1 MMADCRLHVPYF
13 ALFEGKVFQTAAKV
27 HCWFVVRAIVAPLVW
42 SATRKYFSLIILA
55 GLLSGATPIQPASAF
70 DLFGLFRSSNEAPPP
85 GPDTLPY
92 ALEFSVIGSDKNLV
106 QILKDA
112 STLQSLRGDPP
123 PDAESL
129 VRRAEA
135 DLPRLTDA
143 LWGAGYYNAR
153 VVVAVAGVPL
163 SLRAPRPE
171 AAIRA
176 ATAYRSRAQV
186 PVQVTVDPGTQFKLR
201 SITVL
206 DARTGHPFPPE
217 ELPSRVVKINPG
229 EPARAAD
236 IVAAQARI
244 VDHFRTQSRPF
255 VKVTRQDPVVVH
267 PLHVMDISLT
277 VDPGPRAGIGEI
289 AVQGAENVDPAV
301 VRSFI
306 YTEPGDPYSPAAL
319 TSMRKSILNIEAL
332 SSVRIREA
340 ETLDANGNLPL
351 FVDIT
356 ERQPRVIGA
365 SVQYSTTDG
374 PALRAYWA
382 HRNLFGGAE
391 RLRIEGN
398 LFYLTENGGR
408 PEDDE
413 DFSWDDLGG
422 RFRASFLKPALWGSR
437 NDFLAEALVER
448 DRTEGYTSRLFNG
461 TAGIRHRFSN
471 TFAIQGGIEYEKGQ
485 ASDILG
491 QVDYTLVG
499 LPLSVTYDST
509 DNTLDPTRGMKL
521 LASVTPYPDFLGS
534 SVPMTIARGTASAY
548 WALDEEARYV
558 LAGRLGFGSI
568 VGADLEEIPANRRFF
583 AGGGGSVR
591 GFGYRTL
598 SPTFLGE
605 PIGGRSLLEASLEAR
620 IKVTDTIGIVP
631 FVDAGTAF
639 ESSYPDFDE
648 SIRVSAGLGLRY
660 YTAIGPIRLDV
671 AMPLRRERGDDRAI
685 AIYVGIG
692 QAF

>member
-1 MMADCRLHVPYF
+1 M
-13 ALFEGKVFQTAAKV
+13 
-27 HCWFVVRAIVAPLVW
+27 
-42 SATRKYFSLIILA
+42 ILA
-55 GLLSGATPIQPASAF
+55 GLLSSGVSIPPAVAF
-70 DLFGLFRSSNEAPPP
+70 DFFGLFGGGDEEPPP
-85 GPDTLPY
+85 PNAETLPY
-92 ALEFSVIGSDKNLV
+92 SLGFTVPDNDKTIV

-112 STLQSLRGDPP
+112 STLQSLKGDPP
-123 PDAESL
+123 PDADSL

-135 DLPRLTDA
+135 DLPRLNDA

-153 VVVAVAGVPL
+153 IVISVAGVPL
-163 SLRAPRPE
+163 SLPASRPE
-171 AAIRA
+171 AATRA
-176 ATAYRSRAQV
+176 AAVYRSRALV
-186 PVQVTVDPGTQFKLR
+186 PIQIAVDPGPQFVLR
-201 SITVL
+201 DVTVL
-206 DARTGHPFPPE
+206 DARTERPFSPA
-217 ELPSRVVKINPG
+217 ELPPRVVKIEPG
-229 EPARAAD
+229 DPARSAD

-244 VDHFRTQSRPF
+244 VDHFRAQSQPF
-255 VKVTRQDPVVVH
+255 AKVTEQSPVVTH
-267 PLHVMDISLT
+267 PAQVMDIGLT

-289 AVQGAENVDPAV
+289 AVRGAENVDPAV

-306 YTEPGDPYSPAAL
+306 YTDPGDPYSPAAL
-319 TSMRKSILNIEAL
+319 ASMRKSILNIEAL
-332 SSVRIREA
+332 SSVRIRESD
-340 ETLDANGNLPL
+340 TLDAYGNLPL

-365 SVQYSTTDG
+365 SVQYSTKDG
-374 PALRAYWA
+374 PAVRAYWA

-391 RLRIEGN
+391 RLRLEGS

-408 PEDDE
+408 PEDDKE
-413 DFSWDDLGG
+413 FDWDDLGG
-422 RFRASFLKPALWGSR
+422 RFRASFLKPALWGTR
-437 NDFLAEALVER
+437 NDLLAEILAER
-448 DRTEGYTSRLFNG
+448 DRTEGYTSRLVNG
-461 TAGIRHRFSN
+461 MVGIRHRFSE
-471 TFAIQGGIEYEKGQ
+471 TFSVQGGVEYEKGQ
-485 ASDILG
+485 ASDVLG

-509 DNTLDPTRGMKL
+509 DNTLDPTRGMRL

-534 SVPMTIARGTASAY
+534 SVPMTIARGSASAY
-548 WALDEEARYV
+548 WSLDEDSRYV
-558 LAGRLGFGSI
+558 LAGRLGLGSI
-568 VGADLEEIPANRRFF
+568 VGPDLEDIPANRRFF

-598 SPTFLGE
+598 SPTFMGQ
-605 PIGGRSLLEASLEAR
+605 PIGGRSLLEGSLEAR

-660 YTAIGPIRLDV
+660 YTGIGPIRLDIATPV
-671 AMPLRRERGDDRAI
+671 RRERGDDRAI

>member
-1 MMADCRLHVPYF
+1 MA
-13 ALFEGKVFQTAAKV
+13 QS
-27 HCWFVVRAIVAPLVW
+27 VW
-42 SATRKYFSLIILA
+42 SGTRKYASLVILA
-55 GLLSGATPIQPASAF
+55 GLLSSGVSIPHAVAF
-70 DLFGLFRSSNEAPPP
+70 DFFGLFGKSNETPPP
-85 GPDTLPY
+85 PNADTLPY
-92 ALEFSVIGSDKNLV
+92 SLDFAVPGDDKKIV
-106 QILKDA
+106 QILKDV
-112 STLQSLRGDPP
+112 STLQSLKSDPP
-123 PDAESL
+123 PDADAL

-135 DLPRLTDA
+135 DLPRLNDA
-143 LWGAGYYNAR
+143 LWGAGFYNAR
-153 VVVAVAGVPL
+153 IAITVAGVPL
-163 SLRAPRPE
+163 TLQALRPE

-176 ATAYRSRAQV
+176 ATVYRSRALVPIQV
-186 PVQVTVDPGTQFKLR
+186 AVDPGPQFVLR
-201 SITVL
+201 KVTVL
-206 DARTGHPFPPE
+206 DARTDRPFLQS
-217 ELPSRVVKINPG
+217 ELPPRIVKIEPG
-229 EPARAAD
+229 DAARAAD

-244 VDHFRTQSRPF
+244 VDYFRAQSRPF
-255 VKVTRQDPVVVH
+255 AKVTAQSPVVVH
-267 PLHVMDISLT
+267 PAHVMDISLT
-277 VDPGPRAGIGEI
+277 VDPGPQAGIGQI
-289 AVQGAENVDPAV
+289 TVRGAENVDPAV

-306 YTEPGDPYSPAAL
+306 YTDPGDPYSPAAL
-319 TSMRKSILNIEAL
+319 ASMRKSILNIEAL
-332 SSVRIREA
+332 SSVRIREG
-340 ETLDANGNLPL
+340 ETLDSYGNLPL

-374 PALRAYWA
+374 PAVRAYWA

-391 RLRIEGN
+391 RLRLEGS

-408 PEDDE
+408 PDDDDE
-413 DFSWDDLGG
+413 FDWDDLGG
-422 RFRASFLKPALWGSR
+422 RFRASFLKPALWGTR

-448 DRTEGYTSRLFNG
+448 DRTEGYTSRLVNG
-461 TAGIRHRFSN
+461 TVGIRHRFSER
-471 TFAIQGGIEYEKGQ
+471 FSIQGGIEYEKGQ

-491 QVDYTLVG
+491 QIDYTLVG

-534 SVPMTIARGTASAY
+534 SVPMTIAKGTASAY
-548 WALDEEARYV
+548 WSIDDESRYV
-558 LAGRLGFGSI
+558 LAGRLGVGSI

-591 GFGYRTL
+591 GFSYRSL

-620 IKVTDTIGIVP
+620 IKITDTIGVVP

-639 ESSYPDFDE
+639 ESSFPDFDE

-660 YTAIGPIRLDV
+660 YTGIGPIRLDV
-671 AMPLRRERGDDRAI
+671 AVPVRREREDDRSV
-685 AIYVGIG
+685 AIYIGIG

>member
-1 MMADCRLHVPYF
+1 MSGGLSIPP
-13 ALFEGKVFQTAAKV
+13 
-27 HCWFVVRAIVAPLVW
+27 AI
-42 SATRKYFSLIILA
+42 
-55 GLLSGATPIQPASAF
+55 AF
-70 DLFGLFRSSNEAPPP
+70 DFFGLFGGRDEAPPP
-85 GPDTLPY
+85 PNAQTLPY
-92 ALEFSVIGSDKNLV
+92 NLDFTVAGGDKDLV
-106 QILKDA
+106 QVLKDA
-112 STLQSLRGDPP
+112 STLQSLKGDPP
-123 PDAESL
+123 PDAEAL

-135 DLPRLTDA
+135 DLPRLNDA

-153 VVVAVAGVPL
+153 IAINVAGVPL
-163 SLRAPRPE
+163 SLQSPRPE

-176 ATAYRSRAQV
+176 ATVYRSQALV
-186 PVQVTVDPGTQFKLR
+186 PIQVTVDPGPQFVLR
-201 SITVL
+201 NVAIL
-206 DARTGHPFPPE
+206 DARTGRPFMPDDLPP
-217 ELPSRVVKINPG
+217 RVVQIEPG
-229 EPARAAD
+229 DPARAAD

-244 VDHFRTQSRPF
+244 VDHFRAESRPF
-255 VKVTRQDPVVVH
+255 AKVTGQNPVVIH
-267 PLHVMDISLT
+267 PAQVMDISLT
-277 VDPGPRAGIGEI
+277 VDPGPQAGIGGI
-289 AVQGAENVDPAV
+289 AIRGAENVDPAV

-319 TSMRKSILNIEAL
+319 ASMRKSILNIEAL
-332 SSVRIREA
+332 SSVRIREG
-340 ETLDANGNLPL
+340 ETLDAYGNLPL

-356 ERQPRVIGA
+356 ERPPRVIGA

-374 PALRAYWA
+374 PAVRAYWA

-391 RLRIEGN
+391 RLRLEGS

-413 DFSWDDLGG
+413 DFDWDDLGG
-422 RFRASFLKPALWGSR
+422 RFRATFLKPALGGTR

-448 DRTEGYTSRLFNG
+448 DRTEGYTSRLVNG
-461 TAGIRHRFSN
+461 TAGIRHRFSEK
-471 TFAIQGGIEYEKGQ
+471 FSIQGGIEYEKGQ

-509 DNTLDPTRGMKL
+509 DNTLDPTEGMKL

-548 WALDEEARYV
+548 WSIDEESRYI
-558 LAGRLGFGSI
+558 LAGRLGLGSI
-568 VGADLEEIPANRRFF
+568 IGADLEEIPANRRFF

-598 SPTFLGE
+598 SPFFLGE
-605 PIGGRSLLEASLEAR
+605 PIGGRSLLEASVEAR

-639 ESSYPDFDE
+639 ESSYPDFDD

-671 AMPLRRERGDDRAI
+671 AVPVRRERGDDRSF

>member
-1 MMADCRLHVPYF
+1 LSIPP
-13 ALFEGKVFQTAAKV
+13 
-27 HCWFVVRAIVAPLVW
+27 AI
-42 SATRKYFSLIILA
+42 
-55 GLLSGATPIQPASAF
+55 AF
-70 DLFGLFRSSNEAPPP
+70 DFFGLFGGGDEAPPP
-85 GPDTLPY
+85 PNAETLPY
-92 ALEFSVIGSDKNLV
+92 NLDFTVVGADKDLV

-112 STLQSLRGDPP
+112 STLQSLKNDPP
-123 PDAESL
+123 PDADSL

-135 DLPRLTDA
+135 DLPRLNDA

-153 VVVAVAGVPL
+153 IAISVAGVPL
-163 SLRAPRPE
+163 SLQAPRSE
-171 AAIRA
+171 MAIRA
-176 ATAYRSRAQV
+176 AAGYRAQALV
-186 PVQVTVDPGTQFKLR
+186 PVQITVDPGSQFVLR
-201 SITVL
+201 NVAVL
-206 DARTGHPFPPE
+206 NARTGRPFMPD
-217 ELPSRVVKINPG
+217 ELPPRIVKIEPG
-229 EPARAAD
+229 DPARAAD

-244 VDHFRTQSRPF
+244 VDYFRAQSRPF
-255 VKVTRQDPVVVH
+255 AKVTGQNPVVTH
-267 PLHVMDISLT
+267 PAHVMDISLT

-289 AVQGAENVDPAV
+289 AVRGAENVDPAV

-306 YTEPGDPYSPAAL
+306 YTDPGDPYSPATLA
-319 TSMRKSILNIEAL
+319 SMRKSILGIEAL
-332 SSVRIREA
+332 SSVRIREG
-340 ETLDANGNLPL
+340 ETLDAYGNLPL
-351 FVDIT
+351 FVEIT
-356 ERQPRVIGA
+356 ERPPRVIGA

-374 PALRAYWA
+374 PAIRAYWA

-391 RLRIEGN
+391 RLRLEGS

-408 PEDDE
+408 PDDDDE
-413 DFSWDDLGG
+413 NFDWDDLGG
-422 RFRASFLKPALWGSR
+422 RFRASFLKPALWGTR

-448 DRTEGYTSRLFNG
+448 DRTEGYTSRLVNV
-461 TAGIRHRFSN
+461 TAGIRHRFSEK
-471 TFAIQGGIEYEKGQ
+471 FSIQGGIEYEKGQ

-499 LPLSVTYDST
+499 LPISVTYDST

-534 SVPMTIARGTASAY
+534 SVPMTIAKGTASAY
-548 WALDEEARYV
+548 WSIDEESRYV
-558 LAGRLGFGSI
+558 LAGRLGLGSI
-568 VGADLEEIPANRRFF
+568 IGADLEEIPANRRFF

-620 IKVTDTIGIVP
+620 IKITDTIGIVP

-660 YTAIGPIRLDV
+660 YTGIGPIRLDV
-671 AMPLRRERGDDRAI
+671 AVPVRREREDDRSV
-685 AIYVGIG
+685 AIYIGIG

>member
-1 MMADCRLHVPYF
+1 M
-13 ALFEGKVFQTAAKV
+13 
-27 HCWFVVRAIVAPLVW
+27 APLVW
-42 SATRKYFSLIILA
+42 SVSRKYISLVILA
-55 GLLSGATPIQPASAF
+55 GLLSAGAWSSPAYAF
-70 DLFGLFRSSNEAPPP
+70 DFFGLFGKDDEPPAPTA
-85 GPDTLPY
+85 DTLPY
-92 ALEFSVIGSDKNLV
+92 ALEFSVVGSDKNLT

-112 STLQSLRGDPP
+112 STLQSLKGDPP
-123 PDAESL
+123 PDADSL

-153 VVVAVAGVPL
+153 IAISVAGVPL
-163 SLRAPRPE
+163 SLQAQRPE

-176 ATAYRSRAQV
+176 ASAYRARAHV
-186 PVQVTVDPGTQFKLR
+186 PIQVTVDPGAQFTLR
-201 SITVL
+201 NVSVVN
-206 DARTGHPFPPE
+206 ARTGLPFPPE
-217 ELPSRVVKINPG
+217 ELPPRLIRIKPG
-229 EPARAAD
+229 DPARAAD
-236 IVAAQARI
+236 IVAAQAQI
-244 VDHFRTQSRPF
+244 VDHFRAQSRPF
-255 VKVTRQDPVVVH
+255 TKVTRQEPVVFH
-267 PLHVMDISLT
+267 PLQVMDVALA
-277 VDPGPRAGIGEI
+277 VDPGPRAGIGDI
-289 AVQGAENVDPAV
+289 SIRGAENVDPAV

-319 TSMRKSILNIEAL
+319 ATMRKSILSIEAL
-332 SSVRIREA
+332 SSARIREG
-340 ETLDANGNLPL
+340 ETLDAYGNLPL

-391 RLRIEGN
+391 RLRFEGS

-408 PEDDE
+408 LDDDE
-413 DFSWDDLGG
+413 DDDFSWNDLGG
-422 RFRASFLKPALWGSR
+422 RFRASFLKPALWGTR

-471 TFAIQGGIEYEKGQ
+471 TFSIQGGIEYEKGQ

-491 QVDYTLVG
+491 QIDYTLVG

-534 SVPMTIARGTASAY
+534 SVPMTIAKGTASAY
-548 WALDEEARYV
+548 WSLDEESRYV
-558 LAGRLGFGSI
+558 LAGRLGLGSI
-568 VGADLEEIPANRRFF
+568 IGADLEEIPANRRFF

-620 IKVTDTIGIVP
+620 IKITNTIGIVP

-671 AMPLRRERGDDRAI
+671 AMPLRREQGDDRGI
-685 AIYVGIG
+685 AVYVGIG

>member
-1 MMADCRLHVPYF
+1 MM
-13 ALFEGKVFQTAAKV
+13 
-27 HCWFVVRAIVAPLVW
+27 
-42 SATRKYFSLIILA
+42 LA
-55 GLLSGATPIQPASAF
+55 GCLSCAAPIAPAIAF
-70 DLFGLFRSSNEAPPP
+70 DLFGLFGKGDETPPP
-85 GPDTLPY
+85 TADTLPY
-92 ALEFSVIGSDKNLV
+92 ALDFSVVGNDRNFI

-112 STLQSLRGDPP
+112 SSLQSLKGDPP
-123 PDAESL
+123 PDADSL

-153 VVVAVAGVPL
+153 IVVAVAGIPL
-163 SLRAPRPE
+163 SLQASRSE

-176 ATAYRSRAQV
+176 AGFYRSRAQV
-186 PVQVTVDPGTQFKLR
+186 PIQVIVDPGSQFTLR
-201 SITVL
+201 SVAVL
-206 DARTGHPFPPE
+206 NARTGQPFPPD
-217 ELPSRVVKINPG
+217 ELPPRLIRIKPG
-229 EPARAAD
+229 DPARAAD
-236 IVAAQARI
+236 IVAAQAQI
-244 VDHFRTQSRPF
+244 VDHFRAQSRPF
-255 VKVTRQDPVVVH
+255 TKVTRQEPVVVH
-267 PLHVMDISLT
+267 PLHVMDIGLT

-289 AVQGAENVDPAV
+289 TIRGAENVDPAV

-306 YTEPGDPYSPAAL
+306 YTEPGDPYSPATL
-319 TSMRKSILNIEAL
+319 TAMRKSILNVEAL
-332 SSVRIREA
+332 SSVRIREGEA
-340 ETLDANGNLPL
+340 LDAYGNLPL
-351 FVDIT
+351 FVDIA
-356 ERQPRVIGA
+356 ERPPRVIGA

-391 RLRIEGN
+391 RLRFEGN

-408 PEDDE
+408 LNDDE
-413 DFSWDDLGG
+413 DVSWDDLGG
-422 RFRASFLKPALWGSR
+422 RFRASFLKPALWGTR

-461 TAGIRHRFSN
+461 TLGIRHRFSN
-471 TFAIQGGIEYEKGQ
+471 TFSIQGGIEYERGQ

-491 QVDYTLVG
+491 QIDYTLVG

-521 LASVTPYPDFLGS
+521 LASVTPYPEFLGS
-534 SVPMTIARGTASAY
+534 SVPMTIAKGTASAY
-548 WALDEEARYV
+548 WSLDEEARYV
-558 LAGRLGFGSI
+558 LAGRLGLGSI
-568 VGADLEEIPANRRFF
+568 LGAELDEIPANRRFF

-620 IKVTDTIGIVP
+620 IKITDTIGIVP

-671 AMPLRRERGDDRAI
+671 AIPLRREQGDDHGVAV
-685 AIYVGIG
+685 YVGIG

>member
-1 MMADCRLHVPYF
+1 L
-13 ALFEGKVFQTAAKV
+13 LT
-27 HCWFVVRAIVAPLVW
+27 
-42 SATRKYFSLIILA
+42 ILA
-55 GLLSGATPIQPASAF
+55 GLLSGGLSVPPAIAF
-70 DLFGLFRSSNEAPPP
+70 DFFGLFRGSDETPPAPNA
-85 GPDTLPY
+85 DTLPY
-92 ALEFSVIGSDKNLV
+92 SLDFTVAGGDKNLV
-106 QILKDA
+106 QTLKDA
-112 STLQSLRGDPP
+112 STLQSLKSDPP
-123 PDAESL
+123 PDADSM

-135 DLPRLTDA
+135 DLPRMTDA
-143 LWGAGYYNAR
+143 LWGAGFYNAR
-153 VVVAVAGVPL
+153 VAITVAGVPL
-163 SLRAPRPE
+163 SLQTSRPE
-171 AAIRA
+171 GAIRA
-176 ATAYRSRAQV
+176 AAVYRSRALV
-186 PVQVTVDPGTQFKLR
+186 PVQVTVDPGPQFALR
-201 SITVL
+201 NIAVL
-206 DARTGHPFPPE
+206 DARTGRPIPSE
-217 ELPSRVVKINPG
+217 ELPPRIVRIKPG
-229 EPARAAD
+229 DPARTPD
-236 IVAAQARI
+236 ILAAQARI
-244 VDHFRTQSRPF
+244 VDYFRAQSRPF
-255 VKVTRQDPVVVH
+255 AKVTRQDPVVIH
-267 PLHVMDISLT
+267 PSQVMDISLT

-289 AVQGAENVDPAV
+289 AIGGLENVDPAV

-306 YTEPGDPYSPAAL
+306 YTDPGDPYSPAAL
-319 TSMRKSILNIEAL
+319 ASMRKSILNIEAL
-332 SSVRIREA
+332 SSVRIREGDR
-340 ETLDANGNLPL
+340 LDAYGNLPL

-356 ERQPRVIGA
+356 ERPPRVVGA

-374 PALRAYWA
+374 PAIRAYWA

-391 RLRIEGN
+391 RLRLEGN

-408 PEDDE
+408 PDRSQ
-413 DFSWDDLGG
+413 DFQWDDLGG
-422 RFRASFLKPALWGSR
+422 RFRASFLKPALWGTR

-448 DRTEGYTSRLFNG
+448 DRTEGYTSRLVNG
-461 TAGIRHRFSN
+461 TAGIRHRFSD
-471 TFAIQGGIEYEKGQ
+471 TFSIQGGIEYEKGQ

-521 LASVTPYPDFLGS
+521 IASVAPYPEFLGS
-534 SVPMTIARGTASAY
+534 SVPITITKGTASGY
-548 WALDEEARYV
+548 WSLDEESRYV
-558 LAGRLGFGSI
+558 LAGRLGVGSI
-568 VGADLEEIPANRRFF
+568 VGADLEDIPANRRFY

-648 SIRVSAGLGLRY
+648 PIRVAAGLGLRY
-660 YTAIGPIRLDV
+660 YTGIGPIRLDV
-671 AMPLRRERGDDRAI
+671 AMPLRRERGDDRGV

>member
-1 MMADCRLHVPYF
+1 MART
-13 ALFEGKVFQTAAKV
+13 G
-27 HCWFVVRAIVAPLVW
+27 W
-42 SATRKYFSLIILA
+42 SGTRKYVSLTILA
-55 GLLSGATPIQPASAF
+55 GFLSAGVSIPSAIAF
-70 DLFGLFRSSNEAPPP
+70 DFFGLFGGGDEAPPP
-85 GPDTLPY
+85 PSADTLPY
-92 ALEFSVIGSDKNLV
+92 SLDFTVVGNEKNLV

-112 STLQSLRGDPP
+112 STLQSLTGDPP
-123 PDAESL
+123 PDADAL

-153 VVVAVAGVPL
+153 VGVAVAGVPL
-163 SLRAPRPE
+163 SLQAPRPD

-176 ATAYRSRAQV
+176 AADYRARALV
-186 PVQVTVDPGTQFKLR
+186 PVQVVVDPGPQFVLQNV
-201 SITVL
+201 SIL
-206 DARTGHPFPPE
+206 NARTGQPFLPS
-217 ELPSRVVKINPG
+217 ELPPRIVKIKPG
-229 EPARAAD
+229 DPARAAD

-244 VDHFRTQSRPF
+244 VDYFRAQSRPF
-255 VKVTRQDPVVVH
+255 AKVTGQMPVVVH
-267 PLHVMDISLT
+267 PERIMDIGLT
-277 VDPGPRAGIGEI
+277 VDPGPQAGIGAI
-289 AVQGAENVDPAV
+289 AVQGTENVDPAV

-319 TSMRKSILNIEAL
+319 ASMRKSILNIEAL
-332 SSVRIREA
+332 SSVRIREG
-340 ETLDANGNLPL
+340 ETLDAYGNLPL

-356 ERQPRVIGA
+356 ERKPRVIGA

-374 PALRAYWA
+374 PAVRAYWA

-391 RLRIEGN
+391 RLRLEGS
-398 LFYLTENGGR
+398 LFYLTEDGGIR
-408 PEDDE
+408 NEDKNK
-413 DFSWDDLGG
+413 DFDWDDLGG
-422 RFRASFLKPALWGSR
+422 RFTASFLKPALWGTR
-437 NDFLAEALVER
+437 NDFLADALVER
-448 DRTEGYTSRLFNG
+448 DRTESYTSRRVNG
-461 TAGIRHRFSN
+461 TAAIRHRFSE
-471 TFAIQGGIEYEKGQ
+471 TFSIQGGIEYEKGQ

-491 QVDYTLVG
+491 QIDYTLVG

-521 LASVTPYPDFLGS
+521 LASVTPYPEFLGS
-534 SVPMTIARGTASAY
+534 SVPMTIARGTASTY

-558 LAGRLGFGSI
+558 LAGRLGLGSI
-568 VGADLEEIPANRRFF
+568 IGSDLDEIPANRRFY

-598 SPTFLGE
+598 SPKFMGE
-605 PIGGRSLLEASLEAR
+605 PIGGRSLLEASVEAR
-620 IKVTDTIGIVP
+620 IKITDTIGIVP

-639 ESSYPDFDE
+639 ESSYPDFDDT
-648 SIRVSAGLGLRY
+648 IRVSAGLGLRY

-671 AMPLRRERGDDRAI
+671 AKPLRREPGDDRSF

>member
-1 MMADCRLHVPYF
+1 M
-13 ALFEGKVFQTAAKV
+13 
-27 HCWFVVRAIVAPLVW
+27 
-42 SATRKYFSLIILA
+42 LIA
-55 GLLSGATPIQPASAF
+55 GLLSGGLSIPPAIAF
-70 DLFGLFRSSNEAPPP
+70 DFFGLFGGGDETPPP
-85 GPDTLPY
+85 PNAETLPY
-92 ALEFSVIGSDKNLV
+92 SLDFTVVGADKTLV
-106 QILKDA
+106 QNLKDA
-112 STLQSLRGDPP
+112 STLQRLTSDPP

-135 DLPRLTDA
+135 DLPRLNDA

-153 VVVAVAGVPL
+153 IAITVAGMPL
-163 SLRAPRPE
+163 SLPASRPE

-176 ATAYRSRAQV
+176 ATAYRARALV
-186 PVQVTVDPGTQFKLR
+186 PVQIIIDPGPQFVLR
-201 SITVL
+201 NVAVL
-206 DARTGHPFPPE
+206 DARTGRPFMPD
-217 ELPSRVVKINPG
+217 ELPPRIVKIEPG
-229 EPARAAD
+229 DPARAAD

-244 VDHFRTQSRPF
+244 VDHFRAQSRPF
-255 VKVTRQDPVVVH
+255 AKVTGQNPVVTH
-267 PLHVMDISLT
+267 PAQVMDISLT
-277 VDPGPRAGIGEI
+277 VDPGPRAGIGDI
-289 AVQGAENVDPAV
+289 AVRGAENVDPAV

-319 TSMRKSILNIEAL
+319 ASMRKSILSIEAL
-332 SSVRIREA
+332 SSVRIREG
-340 ETLDANGNLPL
+340 ETLDAYGNLPL

-374 PALRAYWA
+374 PAVRAYWA

-391 RLRIEGN
+391 RLRLEGS
-398 LFYLTENGGR
+398 LFYLTEDGGR
-408 PEDDE
+408 PEEDDD
-413 DFSWDDLGG
+413 DFDWDDLGG
-422 RFRASFLKPALWGSR
+422 RFRASFLKPALWGTR
-437 NDFLAEALVER
+437 NDFLADALIER
-448 DRTEGYTSRLFNG
+448 DRTEGYTSRLVNG
-461 TAGIRHRFSN
+461 TAGIRHRFSE
-471 TFAIQGGIEYEKGQ
+471 TFSIQGGIEYEKGQ

-548 WALDEEARYV
+548 WSIDEESRYV
-558 LAGRLGFGSI
+558 LAGRLGLGSI
-568 VGADLEEIPANRRFF
+568 IGPDLEEIPANRRFF

-591 GFGYRTL
+591 GFGYRSL

-605 PIGGRSLLEASLEAR
+605 PIGGRSLLEASVEAR

-671 AMPLRRERGDDRAI
+671 ATPIRREQGDDRSF